1 MNPPAAP
8 RPPLPLLAEFVAG
21 APSAI
26 GITEVD
32 AEGEITVLAATTAQA
47 RQFGLTVEQIIGRQ
61 MRTLLTPE
69 ALADQIA
76 QYRRAKAL
84 GSMEFEVAGDS
95 EALIRRFVSLWWL
108 GTVGPGRDRF
118 AVVALDVDV
127 SDRVRARRELSQLLE
142 SYKGLLRSLP
152 DSMFRVD
159 ANGTLVELHQAPGG
173 HSLFAARPERG
184 ATFAALF
191 EPSVRESVDA
201 GIRRALATGELQSL
215 DVAGADAG
223 GLPMVLELRLV
234 RSGANEVTIVHRDMT
249 STRRMQEKLVLSER
263 MVSFGTLASG
273 IAHEVNN
280 PLALVTTNLAFVTE
294 QLAALRLRADA
305 DTAPLLDEAA
315 RALAEASAGADR
327 VRRTVRDLRSFAQ
340 PAGDGPG
347 LVDVTAVM
355 ESCLRVA
362 ANQIR
367 HRARLVRAFE
377 AVPRVM
383 GSNAG
388 LAQLFSNLV
397 SNAAQSLDTDDVE
410 SNEVRVVVRAEGRQ
424 VVIEVQDTGRGVPPE
439 IASRVFDPFFTT
451 RSIGEGAGLGLAICH
466 RIVQDHDGTIS
477 LRARPDR
484 GTIVEVRLPTAS
496 TAMSST
502 PRPFAK
508 LTPGERLSVLVVDD
522 EPLLGSAV
530 ARMLRGKHALERE
543 TSARAALAR
552 VEAGER
558 WDVILCDLMM
568 PELTGMDL
576 YEAVMRVA
584 PAQACAFVFM
594 TGGAFTPRARAF
606 LAELNQPRLDKPF
619 TRDELDAA
627 LIDAHGRRA

>member
-1 MNPPAAP
+1 MA
-8 RPPLPLLAEFVAG
+8 
-21 APSAI
+21 
-26 GITEVD
+26 ITEVD
-32 AEGEITVLAATTAQA
+32 AEGEITVLAVTVTQA
-47 RQFGLTVEQIIGRQ
+47 RRFGLTVEQCIGGKV
-61 MRTLLTPE
+61 RTVLTPE
-69 ALADQIA
+69 AFANQVAD
-76 QYRRAKAL
+76 YRRAKAL
-84 GSMEFEVAGDS
+84 GSIEFEVPGDS

-118 AVVALDVDV
+118 ALVALDVDA
-127 SDRVRARRELSQLLE
+127 SARVRARVELSRLLE
-142 SYKGLLRSLP
+142 SYKALVKSLP

-159 ANGTLVELHQAPGG
+159 ADGTLVELHQAPGG
-173 HSLFAARPERG
+173 RSLFAVRPERG
-184 ATFAALF
+184 ATFSALF

-201 GIRRALATGELQSL
+201 GIRRALETGELQSL

-223 GLPMVLELRLV
+223 GLPTVIELRLV
-234 RSGANEVTIVHRDMT
+234 RSGAHEVTIVHRDMT

-263 MVSFGTLASG
+263 MASFGTLASG

-294 QLAALRLRADA
+294 QLAALRVRADA
-305 DTAPLLDEAA
+305 DTTPILEEVA

-340 PAGDGPG
+340 PAADSAG

-367 HRARLVRAFE
+367 HKARLVRAFE
-377 AVPRVM
+377 PVPRIM
-383 GSNAG
+383 GSDAG

-397 SNAAQSLDTDDVE
+397 SNAVQSLDTDDVV
-410 SNEVRVVVRAEGRQ
+410 SNEVRVVVRPEGRQ
-424 VVIEVQDTGRGVPPE
+424 VVIEVHDTGRGVPPE

-451 RSIGEGAGLGLAICH
+451 RSIGDGAGLGLAICH
-466 RIVQDHDGTIS
+466 RIVQDHHGTIS

-496 TAMSST
+496 AAISLT
-502 PRPFAK
+502 PRSFAK
-508 LTPGERLSVLVVDD
+508 VTPGQRLRVLVVDD

-530 ARMLRGKHALERE
+530 GRMLRGKHALDRE

-552 VEAGER
+552 VDAGER

-576 YEAVMRVA
+576 YEAVMCVA
-584 PAQACAFVFM
+584 PSQARAFVFM
-594 TGGAFTPRARAF
+594 TGGAFTPRARTF
-606 LAELNQPRLDKPF
+606 LADVDQPRLDKPF
-619 TRDELDAA
+619 TRDELEMA

>member
-1 MNPPAAP
+1 MNQPAA
-8 RPPLPLLAEFVAG
+8 PPLPLLAEFFADAPG
-21 APSAI
+21 AMA
-26 GITEVD
+26 ITEVD
-32 AEGEITVLAATTAQA
+32 SEGEITVIAATTAQA
-47 RQFGLTVEQIIGRQ
+47 RMFGVTVEQLIGRQ

-69 ALADQIA
+69 AFANQLAE
-76 QYRRAKAL
+76 YRRGKAL
-84 GSMEFEVAGDS
+84 GSIECEVAGDS
-95 EALIRRFVSLWWL
+95 EALVRRFVSLWWL
-108 GTVGPGRDRF
+108 GAVGPGRDRF

-127 SDRVRARRELSQLLE
+127 SDRVHARDELSRLLE
-142 SYKGLLRSLP
+142 SYKALVKSLP

-159 ANGTLVELHQAPGG
+159 SDGTLVELHHAPGG
-173 HSLFAARPERG
+173 RSLFAVRPERG
-184 ATFAALF
+184 ARFSALF

-215 DVAGADAG
+215 DVTGADTG
-223 GLPMVLELRLV
+223 GLPMVIELRLV
-234 RSGANEVTIVHRDMT
+234 RSGAHEVTIVHRDMT

-263 MVSFGTLASG
+263 MASFGTLASG

-280 PLALVTTNLAFVTE
+280 PLALVMTNLAFVTE
-294 QLAALRLRADA
+294 QLAALRVRADA
-305 DTAPLLDEAA
+305 DTAPLLDEVA
-315 RALAEASAGADR
+315 RALTEATSGADR
-327 VRRTVRDLRSFAQ
+327 VRRTVRDLRAFAQ
-340 PAGDGPG
+340 PDADGAG

-377 AVPRVM
+377 PVPRIM
-383 GSNAG
+383 GSDAG

-397 SNAAQSLDTDDVE
+397 SNAVQSLDTDDVE

-451 RSIGEGAGLGLAICH
+451 RSIGDGAGLGLAICH
-466 RIVQDHDGTIS
+466 RIVQDHHGTIS

-496 TAMSST
+496 AAMSPT

-508 LTPGERLSVLVVDD
+508 VTPGERLRVLVVDD

-530 ARMLRGKHALERE
+530 ARMLRGKHALDRE

-552 VEAGER
+552 VQAGER
-558 WDVILCDLMM
+558 WDIIVCDLMM
-568 PELTGMDL
+568 PELTGMDF
-576 YEAVMRVA
+576 YETVLRVA
-584 PAQACAFVFM
+584 PSQARAFVFM
-594 TGGAFTPRARAF
+594 TGGAFTPRARTF
-606 LAELNQPRLDKPF
+606 LAEVSQPRLDKPF

-627 LIDAHGRRA
+627 LIDAHARRD